1 MMKNSFLRLLV
12 GMICGVVALADDGG
26 GTRVKNEGDVAAVG
40 DGAVV
45 DGRIQ
50 WVEWSDAVFAR
61 AKAEKKLVL
70 LDVVAVWCHW
80 CHVMDE
86 ITYRDPAVVKLVQ
99 DHYIAVRVDQD
110 ARPDISNRYEDYGWP
125 ATVIF
130 DGGAKE
136 LAKRQGYL
144 PPKPMAAMLQ
154 AFVDDPTPG
163 PSVQPEPVLAPAPD
177 GGLTDAQRAAM
188 RKLFVEAYDS
198 KLGGWG
204 DVHKYLNWDALEYC
218 LTEGASG
225 DAQFKAMAQQT
236 LTAGLRLIDPVWGG
250 VYQYSTDGDWEHPH
264 FEKIMPFQAENLR
277 IFAAAATLR
286 GEPQWLDAARRV
298 RGYLRDF
305 LTSPEGAFF
314 VSQDADLVDGEH
326 AGEYFALDD
335 AGRRARGIPRVDG
348 HLYARENGLA
358 IAGLAALYAADGDEQ
373 VLADARRAAEWVL
386 AHRSLDGGGFRHNAR
401 DVAGPYLADTLAMGR
416 ACLALYAVTGERV
429 WLMRAEAA
437 ARFMDARF
445 RAPVGFAT
453 AVATKGGSLMPKPQV
468 DENIALARFANL
480 LGHYSGQDFARKMAE
495 HAMRFLASPV
505 VVEQQGY
512 GTSGI
517 LLADREMRSEPA
529 HFTVVGHKDDP
540 AARALHAAILRGA
553 PPYSRIEWLDP
564 REGPLAHD
572 DVQFPALPQAAAF
585 VCANGSCSL
594 PLMTVEKVAARLEKG
609 REGTGSEGTSN
620 TQ

>member
-1 MMKNSFLRLLV
+1 MKTLFLRLLAGLIV
-12 GMICGVVALADDGG
+12 GLQWGYAGWAGEASVGAEKEKA
-26 GTRVKNEGDVAAVG
+26 GDKIEWVG
-40 DGAVV
+40 
-45 DGRIQ
+45 
-50 WVEWSDAVFAR
+50 WSDAAFAR

-86 ITYRDPAVVKLVQ
+86 ITYRDSAVVKLVRE
-99 DHYIAVRVDQD
+99 HYIAVRVDQD

-125 ATVIF
+125 ATVVF
-130 DGGAKE
+130 DAAAKE

-144 PPKPMAAMLQ
+144 PPRPMAGMLQ

-163 PSVQPEPVLAPAPD
+163 PSVQPQPVLAPAPE
-177 GGLTDAQRAAM
+177 GGLTESQRAAM
-188 RKLFVEAYDS
+188 RKIFIEAYDS

-218 LTEGASG
+218 LTEGAAG
-225 DAQFKAMAQQT
+225 DARLKAMARQT

-264 FEKIMPFQAENLR
+264 YEKIMPFQAENLR
-277 IFAAAATLR
+277 VFAAAATLR
-286 GEPQWLDAARRV
+286 GEPQWLDSARKI

-305 LTSPEGAFF
+305 LTSPEGAFYA
-314 VSQDADLVDGEH
+314 SQDADLVDGEH

-335 AGRRARGIPRVDG
+335 AGRRARGIPRVDR

-358 IAGLAALYAADGDEQ
+358 ITGLAALYAADGDEQ
-373 VLADARRAAEWVL
+373 VLADARRAVEWVL
-386 AHRSLDGGGFRHNAR
+386 ANRALDAGGFRHDER

-416 ACLALYAVTGERV
+416 AFLALYAVTGERT
-429 WLMRAEAA
+429 WLTRAEAA
-437 ARFMDARF
+437 ARFIDTRF
-445 RAPVGFAT
+445 RGPIGFST
-453 AVATKGGSLMPKPQV
+453 AVAAVGSSFAPKPQV
-468 DENIALARFANL
+468 DENIELTRFANL
-480 LGHYSGQDFARKMAE
+480 LGHYAGQDFARKMAE

-505 VVEQQGY
+505 VVAQQGY

-517 LLADREMRSEPA
+517 LLADRELRSEPA
-529 HFTVVGHKDDP
+529 HFTVVGRKNDP
-540 AARALHAAILRGA
+540 AARALFEAILRGA

-564 REGPLAHD
+564 AEGPLAHD
-572 DVQFPALPQAAAF
+572 DVPFPALPQAAAF

-594 PLMTVEKVAARLEKG
+594 PLMTVEKVAARLRKG
-609 REGTGSEGTSN
+609 RSEETSKTQHPTSN
-620 TQ
+620 VQ

>member
-1 MMKNSFLRLLV
+1 MKIHFSRSLAICAIAIYFAPLLV
-12 GMICGVVALADDGG
+12 RAEQAENGKPDAI
-26 GTRVKNEGDVAAVG
+26 EW
-40 DGAVV
+40 
-45 DGRIQ
+45 Q
-50 WVEWSDAVFAR
+50 PWSDAVFAR
-61 AKAEKKLVL
+61 ARAEKKLVL

-86 ITYRDPAVVKLVQ
+86 ITYRDPAVVKLVRE
-99 DHYIAVRVDQD
+99 HYIAVRVDQD

-125 ATVIF
+125 ATVVF
-130 DGGAKE
+130 DANAKE

-144 PPKPMAAMLQ
+144 PPKPMAGMLQ

-163 PSVQPEPVLAPAPD
+163 PSVQPEPVLAPAPE

-188 RKLFVEAYDS
+188 RAAFVDAYDA

-204 DVHKYLNWDALEYC
+204 DVHKYLNWDAMEYC
-218 LTEGASG
+218 LTEGSKG
-225 DAQFKAMAQQT
+225 DARLKSMAEQT
-236 LTAGLRLIDPVWGG
+236 LTAGLHLIDPVWGG

-277 IFAAAATLR
+277 VFAMAATLLH
-286 GEPQWLDAARRV
+286 EPRWLEPARKI

-305 LTSPEGAFF
+305 LTSPEGAFY

-326 AGEYFALDD
+326 AGEFFALDD
-335 AGRRARGIPRVDG
+335 AGRRARGIPRIDR

-358 IAGLAALYAADGDEQ
+358 ITGLASLYAADGDAS

-386 AHRSLDGGGFRHNAR
+386 AHRALDGGGFRHDEQDA
-401 DVAGPYLADTLAMGR
+401 AGPYLADTLAMGR
-416 ACLALYAVTGERV
+416 AFLALYAVTADRV
-429 WLMRAEAA
+429 WLARAA
-437 ARFMDARF
+437 AAAEFVDARF

-453 AVATKGGSLMPKPQV
+453 AVGAPGASFAPKPQL

-480 LGHYSGQDFARKMAE
+480 LGHYTGQDAPRKMAE
-495 HAMRFLASPV
+495 HAMRYLASPV

-517 LLADREMRSEPA
+517 LLADLELRSEPA
-529 HFTVVGHKDDP
+529 HLTVVGRKADP
-540 AARALHAAILRGA
+540 AARALFTAILRAA
-553 PPYSRIEWLDP
+553 PPYSRIEWLDAS
-564 REGPLAHD
+564 EGPLAHD
-572 DVQFPALPQAAAF
+572 DVPFPPLTEAAAF

-594 PLMTVEKVAARLEKG
+594 PLTSPEKLAARLGKF
-609 REGTGSEGTSN
+609 
-620 TQ
+620 